1 MVTLSINTIYSHIK
15 KGIFLNITMEYLPGK
30 EKAAMAFFFFIAIP
44 SYKIFSSIQAINNK
58 KQLYI
63 LLAYITVFIYRFHIV
78 LNSISTIFPLCSV
91 FCKVLHNFR

>member
-44 SYKIFSSIQAINNK
+44 SYKIFSSI
-58 KQLYI
+58 
-63 LLAYITVFIYRFHIV
+63 
-78 LNSISTIFPLCSV
+78 
-91 FCKVLHNFR
+91 